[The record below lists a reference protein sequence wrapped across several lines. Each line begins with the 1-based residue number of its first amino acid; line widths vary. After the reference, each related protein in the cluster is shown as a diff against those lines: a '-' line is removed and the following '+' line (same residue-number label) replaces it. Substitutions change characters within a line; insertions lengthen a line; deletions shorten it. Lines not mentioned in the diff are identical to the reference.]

1 MNTMRKL
8 VGAVL
13 GVTMVALGGC
23 AVTAQDCDP
32 TNRDA
37 SLIRKAACDSS
48 GVYSGRVV
56 ELEKLVLDEQKMNVM
71 FRDVYNAVEKEKS
84 EVSKELKGKRTE
96 YAALTNSLNALLG
109 ELKTKAKGNQ
119 AIEKEIA
126 DLTKELE
133 DIKNQDSPAV
143 MQKQVELDQ
152 LKNKVVDLEQQLG
165 LR

>member
-1 MNTMRKL
+1 MKVARKPINAL
-8 VGAVL
+8 LCVAL
-13 GVTMVALGGC
+13 IALGGC

-32 TNRDA
+32 SNRDA

-48 GVYSGRVV
+48 GTYSGRVV
-56 ELEKLVLDEQKMNVM
+56 ELEKVVLDEQKMNVM
-71 FRDVYNAVEKEKS
+71 FRDVYNAVEKEKG

-96 YAALTNSLNALLG
+96 YSALTNSLNALLG

-152 LKNKVVDLEQQLG
+152 LKSKVVDLEQQLG